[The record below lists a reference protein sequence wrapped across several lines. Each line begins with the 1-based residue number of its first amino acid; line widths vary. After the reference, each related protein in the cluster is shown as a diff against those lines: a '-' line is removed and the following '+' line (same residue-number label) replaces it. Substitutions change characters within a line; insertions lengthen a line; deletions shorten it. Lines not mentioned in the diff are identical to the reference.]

1 MEAASNNTTT
11 IQQSVTTSIGTE
23 RVEKVFYREQCGSLN
38 DPAMVWREYT
48 SIDALPQ
55 KPLDGWEELLVFT
68 DTRVYRWVETGVT
81 HGPTVLP
88 RDPEAVVPTPSFL
101 TEDPSSPAR

>member
-1 MEAASNNTTT
+1 MESRISNTPT
-11 IQQSVTTSIGTE
+11 IRQSVTTSVGNE
-23 RVEKVFYREQCGSLN
+23 QVETVFYHEQRGSLN

-48 SIDALPQ
+48 SLDELPQ

-68 DTRVYRWVETGVT
+68 NTRVYRWIETGIT

-88 RDPEAVVPTPSFL
+88 RDPESVVPTPSFL
-101 TEDPSSPAR
+101 TD